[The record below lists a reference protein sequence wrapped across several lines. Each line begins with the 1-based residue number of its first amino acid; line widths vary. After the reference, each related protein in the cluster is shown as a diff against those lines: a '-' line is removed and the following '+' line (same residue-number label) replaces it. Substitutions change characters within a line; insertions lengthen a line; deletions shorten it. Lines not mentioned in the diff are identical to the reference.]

1 MTTIDTL
8 IAVSKQR
15 RLLAISSLVLIA
27 LSAHAQDAED
37 GDDLFKQIQSLQSR
51 MNIQITGLE
60 RIQNEEKVM
69 TSGSLEQQI
78 EQLLA
83 SFNHIISRNAKGQ
96 IEHIVIINKKQ
107 KPEANRIV
115 LPTSLQGNH
124 FMVSVAISGNGR
136 VWQTLDMIID
146 TGADL
151 VVLPESMIDQ
161 LGLADSTF
169 TRQQI
174 QTANGMT
181 EAKIGMLQEL
191 KIAGETVENVEA
203 AFIADDL
210 LGKNSLLG
218 MSVLGRYQLTIDD
231 KTQLIT
237 LFKKQVVWATFFC
250 PPGFSSD
257 DRFAMLFR
265 PCFGPGFAVLRKSSP
280 GRLPLFAG
288 GEAEQAACSSACGSI
303 LWLPPG

>member
-1 MTTIDTL
+1 MTTIDYL
-8 IAVSKQR
+8 ISVGKQ
-15 RLLAISSLVLIA
+15 LHLIAISSLVLIA
-27 LSAHAQDAED
+27 LSAHAQNTEDA
-37 GDDLFKQIQSLQSR
+37 DDLFQQIQSLQSR
-51 MNIQITGLE
+51 MNIKITGLE
-60 RIQNEEKVM
+60 RIQNEEKVI

-96 IEHIVIINKKQ
+96 IERIIIINKKQ
-107 KPEANRIV
+107 KPEVNRIV

-124 FMVSVAISGNGR
+124 FIVSVAISGNGR

-169 TRQQI
+169 NRQKM

-191 KIAGETVENVEA
+191 KIAGETIENVEA
-203 AFIADDL
+203 AFIADHL

-218 MSVLGRYQLTIDD
+218 MSVLGRYQIHIDD
-231 KTQLIT
+231 KSQLIT
-237 LFKKQVVWATFFC
+237 LFKK
-250 PPGFSSD
+250 
-257 DRFAMLFR
+257 
-265 PCFGPGFAVLRKSSP
+265 
-280 GRLPLFAG
+280 
-288 GEAEQAACSSACGSI
+288 
-303 LWLPPG
+303 